1 MLNKATNNNNKKKLI
16 IIGGAVI
23 GVILIGFFVFFLLSG
38 DGKEKNLKDFYAKI
52 FHLDTN
58 IQQIQTK

>member
-1 MLNKATNNNNKKKLI
+1 MYDVYVNNNNKKKLI

-38 DGKEKNLKDFYAKI
+38 DGKEKELERFFMQKLIIKNMMKCM
-52 FHLDTN
+52 
-58 IQQIQTK
+58 Q